1 MTTRRKTC
9 INIEAELLYKAS
21 TIAEYQNRNR
31 NDIISEALDT
41 FFKLQGLQM
50 WEKQISD
57 TQIQMVSIYDNR
69 MCLDYITKRVHID
82 TVSDIDKLL
91 EDGYHCVFEI

>member
-1 MTTRRKTC
+1 MTTKRKTC
-9 INIEAELLYKAS
+9 ITIEEELLYKAS
-21 TIAEYQNRNR
+21 TMAAYQNRNR

-50 WEKQISD
+50 WEKQV
-57 TQIQMVSIYDNR
+57 TENLIQMVSIYDNR

-91 EDGYHCVFEI
+91 EDGYHQVFEI

>member
-1 MTTRRKTC
+1 MTTKRKTC

-21 TIAEYQNRNR
+21 TMATHQDRNR

-57 TQIQMVSIYDNR
+57 TQIQMVSIYDDR

-82 TVSDIDKLL
+82 AISDINTLI
-91 EDGYHCVFEI
+91 ENGYHQVFEI